1 MRASILIAIAASS
14 IPMYAEELQITFSS
28 KNHNLDNNDNFSPD
42 GRSLCYDTRE
52 MLGPGIENSQSVEK
66 VEVATGKETVLYAP
80 AKTIIGAQAAP
91 GVGAASY
98 SWTEDR
104 IAFIH
109 GPPLDQLAA
118 RGYYAKP
125 NRNGA
130 SIPADGSGHFAWLD
144 FRDVA
149 TDRPTAPGAH
159 RGGTHRHEYSRVGN
173 RIGFTYDDFL
183 LPQYDRTI
191 GYMEPH
197 SRAPGSA
204 SHWFAVLVPVTRKGK
219 SGPGEI
225 EKAYSDS
232 WVGPRG
238 TMRAFIGIVR
248 EPDGSYRESLFVADV
263 PLGVDITTANAGDAT
278 HYPSPPDGVSVRR
291 LTHAWAGGGVRGSPS
306 GDRIAYYAK
315 DENGTTQIF
324 LVPSNGSDKSPDPA
338 MRPIQATKLFLGA
351 ASGLRW
357 HPSGEYI
364 ACISHNGIAVICVRK
379 GPDFGKTVFLTS
391 QGGSPNRSNLVWSHD
406 GATLAY
412 NKPVP
417 DPKGGKNYN
426 GTDFL
431 QIFTVAFSPNSFVT
445 H

>member
-1 MRASILIAIAASS
+1 
-14 IPMYAEELQITFSS
+14 
-28 KNHNLDNNDNFSPD
+28 
-42 GRSLCYDTRE
+42 DTRE
-52 MLGPGIENSQSVEK
+52 MLGPGIENSQSGEK
-66 VEVATGKETVLYAP
+66 VEIATGEETVLYAP

-98 SWTEDR
+98 SWTENR

-109 GPPLDQLAA
+109 GPPLDQVSA

-130 SIPADGSGHFAWLD
+130 SVPADGSGKLSWLD

-149 TDRPTAPGAH
+149 TDRSTTPGAH
-159 RGGTHRHEYSRVGN
+159 RGGTHRHEYSRNGK

-183 LPQYDRTI
+183 LPEYDRTI

-197 SRAPGSA
+197 PRAPGGA
-204 SHWFAVLVPVTRKGK
+204 SQWFAILVPVARKGE
-219 SGPGEI
+219 SRPGEI

-232 WVGPRG
+232 WVDPEG
-238 TMRAFIGIVR
+238 TMRAFIGVVR
-248 EPDGSYRESLFVADV
+248 ESDGSDQESLFVVDV
-263 PLGVDITTANAGDAT
+263 PLDVDITTANAGDAT
-278 HYPSPPDGVSVRR
+278 NYPSPPNGVSVRR
-291 LTHAWAGGGVRGSPS
+291 LTHAWAGGVVRGSPS

-315 DENGTTQIF
+315 DGNGSTQIF
-324 LVPSNGSDKSPDPA
+324 LIPSNGSDQSPDSA
-338 MRPIQATKLFLGA
+338 MRPVQATKLFLGA

-364 ACISHNGIAVICVRK
+364 ACISHNEVAVTCGRP
-379 GPDFGKTVFLTS
+379 GPDFGKTIFLTA
-391 QGGSPNRSNLVWSHD
+391 QGGAPDRSNLVWSRD
-406 GATLAY
+406 GAVLAY

-431 QIFTVAFSPNSFVT
+431 QIFTVTFSPQVFGSK
-445 H
+445 